1 MATLA
6 LMGRPP
12 LPDNER
18 REKPLR
24 IRLSPEE
31 RAEVDKAARGKT
43 STWAREVLLRAAKR
57 ANKES

>member
-1 MATLA
+1 MAILA
-6 LMGRPP
+6 RMGRPP

-31 RAEVDKAARGKT
+31 RAEVEKAAKGKT
-43 STWAREVLLRAAKR
+43 STWARDILLRAAKR
-57 ANKES
+57 ANKQS